1 MPLYVTVFG
10 AFTIYRVVILG
21 HAFSFSDTA
30 IHLENLRIKKKER
43 NKEKRKKERKKKKR
57 KELKEKKKITEKKER

>member
-1 MPLYVTVFG
+1 MATHSASLILLYIWKT
-10 AFTIYRVVILG
+10 YESR
-21 HAFSFSDTA
+21 
-30 IHLENLRIKKKER
+30 RKKER